1 MQHCHHQIP
10 EMTEKRIGKCFTN
23 LVKQV
28 ALAGDSSAGP
38 DYIIYPSIFLDVF
51 SSSDLHLTV
60 LKICGY

>member
-1 MQHCHHQIP
+1 
-10 EMTEKRIGKCFTN
+10 MTEKRIGKCFTN

>member
-1 MQHCHHQIP
+1 
-10 EMTEKRIGKCFTN
+10 MTEKRIGKCFTN

-38 DYIIYPSIFLDVF
+38 DCTICPSISLDAF

-60 LKICGY
+60 LKKCGD